1 MQGDLRLNLYSDID
15 LKNESNTSEILQ
27 IFDRFFFA
35 FGGFAAFNELA
46 IVPTSDVPSFVQS
59 NNVISPSELYKRYNS
74 GNTRR
79 LVCILFLAALNVH
92 LGGDKMISKNAMY
105 EIFHNLSMQALSK
118 SDDTFVIKFDAI
130 NILNQ
135 ILNEL
140 LTAKAL
146 TFDTPRVCRMMTNF
160 NQSIFVSDE
169 HTDNKRIENSIVR
182 NVLNDEKM
190 GFPTDTDHI
199 SMP

>member
-1 MQGDLRLNLYSDID
+1 
-15 LKNESNTSEILQ
+15 
-27 IFDRFFFA
+27 
-35 FGGFAAFNELA
+35 
-46 IVPTSDVPSFVQS
+46 
-59 NNVISPSELYKRYNS
+59 
-74 GNTRR
+74 
-79 LVCILFLAALNVH
+79 
-92 LGGDKMISKNAMY
+92 MIEY
-105 EIFHNLSMQALSK
+105 VHNLSMQALSK

-146 TFDTPRVCRMMTNF
+146 TFDTPRVCRMMTNL

>member
-27 IFDRFFFA
+27 TFDRFFFA

-46 IVPTSDVPSFVQS
+46 IVSTSDVPSFVQS

-79 LVCILFLAALNVH
+79 LACVLFLAALNVH

-105 EIFHNLSMQALSK
+105 KIFHNLSMQALSK
-118 SDDTFVIKFDAI
+118 SDDTFVIKFD
-130 NILNQ
+130 NK
-135 ILNEL
+135 
-140 LTAKAL
+140 TH